1 MKNILLVEDDAQITN
16 LLSLHLHEPFYR
28 VTACDRG
35 AVALEKIAGEA
46 KLSGEAKVTGE
57 AKLAGEAKLSGE
69 NFDLVILDIMLPDLS
84 GIEIC
89 RRIRAVDGR
98 TPILILSSLSEETDK
113 VTALELGAD
122 DYLTKPFGIFE
133 LMARVKALL
142 RRQGPGGDA
151 GVTARGEAGMA
162 TGDAGVGVMGEG
174 DTAARADTA
183 SGGTSGVGR
192 ATASAASK
200 VEPGTI
206 YCKDLVIDRD
216 KHKVTV
222 RGQRLELTPKEFD
235 LLWLLASYPGKTFSR
250 HELLELIWGFAFQE
264 YEHTVTSHINR
275 LRIKLEKNLNKPEYI
290 LTTWGTGYRFA
301 E

>member
-1 MKNILLVEDDAQITN
+1 MKSILLVEDDTQITN
-16 LLSLHLHEPFYR
+16 LLVLHLHEPLY
-28 VTACDRG
+28 
-35 AVALEKIAGEA
+35 
-46 KLSGEAKVTGE
+46 
-57 AKLAGEAKLSGE
+57 KLATCDTGAAAMARVADGV
-69 NFDLVILDIMLPDLS
+69 FDLVILDIMLPDLN

-98 TPILILSSLSEETDK
+98 TPILMLSSLSEETDK

-142 RRQGPGGDA
+142 RRQGDVGA
-151 GVTARGEAGMA
+151 GA
-162 TGDAGVGVMGEG
+162 TGYAGAGAGAMTSG
-174 DTAARADTA
+174 DTGVPTEDTK
-183 SGGTSGVGR
+183 
-192 ATASAASK
+192 TAVK
-200 VEPGTI
+200 RV
-206 YCKDLVIDRD
+206 KDLVIDHD
-216 KHKVTV
+216 KHKVIV
-222 RGQRLELTPKEFD
+222 RGERLELTPKEFD
-235 LLWLLASYPGKTFSR
+235 LLWLMVSHPGKTFSR

-275 LRIKLEKNLNKPEYI
+275 LRIKLEKNLDKPEYI